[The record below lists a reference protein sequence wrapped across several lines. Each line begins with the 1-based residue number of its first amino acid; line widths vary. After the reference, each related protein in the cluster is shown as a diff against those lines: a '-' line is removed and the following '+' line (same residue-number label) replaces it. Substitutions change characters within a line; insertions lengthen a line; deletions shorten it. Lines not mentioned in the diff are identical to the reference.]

1 METSMLNQLIGEE
14 QTGNLVS
21 ILSVF
26 PQIPVHITGIHG
38 PTGKSALCR
47 KLRENGINAFEDWEL
62 EDREKDNSNA
72 VYIEIALSETDL
84 EDYSG
89 EQKIKQMVND
99 ARLSYGDK
107 YL

>member
-1 METSMLNQLIGEE
+1 METPMLNQLIGEE

-26 PQIPVHITGIHG
+26 PKIPVHITGIQS
-38 PTGKSALCR
+38 PTGKSTLCR

-72 VYIEIALSETDL
+72 VYIEIALNKPIE
-84 EDYSG
+84 
-89 EQKIKQMVND
+89 
-99 ARLSYGDK
+99 LS
-107 YL
+107 